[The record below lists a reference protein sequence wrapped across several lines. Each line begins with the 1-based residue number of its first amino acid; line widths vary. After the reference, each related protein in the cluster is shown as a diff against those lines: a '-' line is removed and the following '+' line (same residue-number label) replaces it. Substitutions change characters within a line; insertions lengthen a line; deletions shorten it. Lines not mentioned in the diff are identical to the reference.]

1 MTLNRCTY
9 VYSSEEELYNS
20 FNKQK
25 TRVLLISCD
34 ANFYVYQLIQLENIC
49 HTIDL
54 TCFEVVL
61 ILGKGIEN
69 NQVRIIHEL
78 YPFVKLIKLE
88 SITYLSDLKSSYR
101 NSWVGSECLVSRFFS
116 FCLVPYFEYT
126 VCLDT
131 DILILKDPFTLIDKL
146 DKSADAYARY
156 SFAHES
162 SWPRYN
168 YRRYIEMGLL
178 DPSCRESD
186 FYLLNAGFVILK
198 QSFTSVYSPEELK
211 AELLKVTR
219 LCAESRNP
227 ISGDAVFSHL
237 LQRFKYHCS
246 QMPDGMHVYLSDFAV
261 YAERG
266 VNPTDICCIHFADSK
281 SKIWSNLGYLR
292 TFPQYAGFVQSLA
305 DKIGALTRTISKGDV
320 NSLSDIQEKLQLLM
334 SNGSID
340 LDPKTIL
347 RSHGLL
353 QTYQELLP
361 VLIEKISGSPYFYM
375 SDTLSEDRLILWSRQ
390 LPWYFRCD
398 IAPSGGFFRT
408 KQQQITSRDAY
419 TRQGLHVVVR
429 LSIRGGNSWALP
441 FTESDA
447 YRFFEEMRKCFPNSD
462 LHVDSALIYVRILTD
477 TAEFPTVLERLTA
490 FIEHNYDTYMK
501 L

>member
-25 TRVLLISCD
+25 TRALIISCD
-34 ANFYVYQLIQLENIC
+34 VNFYIYQLVQLENIC

-54 TCFEVVL
+54 TCFEVIL

-69 NQVRIIHEL
+69 NQIQIIHEL
-78 YPFVKLIKLE
+78 YPFVRLIKLE
-88 SITYLSDLKSSYR
+88 NITYLSDLKSSYR
-101 NSWVGSECLVSRFFS
+101 NSMVGSECLVSRFFCFCIAS
-116 FCLVPYFEYT
+116 FFEYT
-126 VCLDT
+126 VYLDT
-131 DILILKDPFTLIDKL
+131 DILILKDPFTSINKL
-146 DKSADAYARY
+146 DNNADVFARY

-162 SWPRYN
+162 PWPQYH
-168 YRRYIEMGLL
+168 YRRHIEMGLL

-198 QSFTSVYSPEELK
+198 QSFTSVHSPEELK

-219 LCAESRNP
+219 LCAEYRNP

-266 VNPTDICCIHFADSK
+266 VNPTDICCIHFANSK
-281 SKIWSNLGYLR
+281 SKIWSNQGYVR

-320 NSLSDIQEKLQLLM
+320 NSLSDIQEKLQPLM

-419 TRQGLHVVVR
+419 KRQGLHVVVR
-429 LSIRGGNSWALP
+429 LSIRWSNVWEQP
-441 FTESDA
+441 FTGSDT
-447 YRFFEEMRKCFPNSD
+447 YRFFEKMCKCFPQSD
-462 LHVDSALIYVRILTD
+462 LHVDYALIYVRILTD
-477 TAEFPTVLERLTA
+477 TAEFPTVLERLSA
-490 FIEHNYDTYMK
+490 FIEHNYDTYIK